1 MTDFE
6 LLKAFLDGKQDFNYS
21 IVESMGFK
29 KIVVDDKTMMFNA
42 DGRYLESFKHKV
54 RG

>member
-21 IVESMGFK
+21 IVESIGFK
-29 KIVVDDKTMMFNA
+29 KIVVDERTMMFTA
-42 DGRYLESFKHKV
+42 DGRYLESIKHKV